1 MEVETHNKKK
11 KTKITGFGCLYK
23 TSLEFE
29 EIPRMKRIIG

>member
-1 MEVETHNKKK
+1 MEIEKHNKKK
-11 KTKITGFGCLYK
+11 KTGFGRLYK

>member
-1 MEVETHNKKK
+1 MEVEKYNKK
-11 KTKITGFGCLYK
+11 KITGFRWLYK